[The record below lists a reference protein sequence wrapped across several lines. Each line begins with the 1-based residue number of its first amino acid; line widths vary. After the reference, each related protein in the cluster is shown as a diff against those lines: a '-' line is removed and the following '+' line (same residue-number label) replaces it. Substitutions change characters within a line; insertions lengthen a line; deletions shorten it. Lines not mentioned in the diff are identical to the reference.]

1 MSAAYGGFWIRLLAA
16 LIDTILFMLVEAPFV
31 LLAYG
36 PGYYSLD
43 STQLIH
49 GWVDVLVT
57 IVMPFV
63 ATILFW
69 RWRRAT
75 PGKMLLKLEVVD
87 GDTGE
92 TPSVGQCV
100 LRYVGYFLAAV
111 PCGLGLLFI
120 FFDKRKRGWHDRLA
134 NTVVRRR

>member
-1 MSAAYGGFWIRLLAA
+1 MERYGGFWIRLLAA

-36 PGYYSLD
+36 PRYYSLD
-43 STQLIH
+43 STQIVR

-100 LRYVGYFLAAV
+100 LRYVGYFLAAI

-120 FFDKRKRGWHDRLA
+120 FFDERKRGWHDRLA